1 MPPTRTAEQRAD
13 ALAAAT
19 RQRAALAQLRQ
30 QLANGDVHPCHVLQ
44 GLAEHPEWGAMPVR
58 RFLEA
63 IPHVGQVR
71 AGHYMDVCGVAPNRR
86 LRGLGVSQRAQ
97 LIHVLGAEGAASH
110 G

>member
-1 MPPTRTAEQRAD
+1 MPPTRTPEQRAE
-13 ALAAAT
+13 ALAAAA

-30 QLANGDVHPCHVLQ
+30 QLAAGDVHPCRVLE

-71 AGHYMDVCGVAPNRR
+71 AAEYMSLCGVASNRR
-86 LRGLGVSQRAQ
+86 LRGIGVSQRAELVRILQ
-97 LIHVLGAEGAASH
+97 PGGAESH
-110 G
+110 D